1 MIYNAVNLNEFYPI
15 EKNSKKTDLSL
26 VSVEGTV
33 QGELAINILKSI
45 SVAGIDVYGQIH
57 KKILNDI
64 NKLNNKKIVLHGP
77 VPRNEIYKV
86 FKGRKIYVC
95 LEIKPAYNSVIEA
108 LATGCKW
115 LV

>member
-57 KKILNDI
+57 KKILNDKVITIVNILFRHNAMNRSI
-64 NKLNNKKIVLHGP
+64 NLKSSTS
-77 VPRNEIYKV
+77 E
-86 FKGRKIYVC
+86 
-95 LEIKPAYNSVIEA
+95 SDS
-108 LATGCKW
+108 
-115 LV
+115 